1 VRHSFCLVLLV
12 FLAATFHALAPAQ
25 QVPAAVT
32 EPETLSLSGLHD
44 TITVRRDDRGVPY
57 IEAKND
63 EDLYFAQG
71 YVTASDR
78 LWQMDLLRR
87 NGRGELAEIFGGA
100 AAETDKLHRRYGFG
114 RIADAMVANATPQTR
129 ATLEAYTRGV
139 NAYISSLDASHLPV
153 EFKILQYKPRPWVA
167 SDCFVMLK
175 NFAEAL
181 STTWPLDLMRASMA
195 KLPEGMR
202 RDLFPVK
209 SDLDIIVVGSDRP
222 AKQTAFIPQGS
233 KSSTAPKVD
242 TSMLDEI
249 AKLQNTIRESSE
261 RIGLYAEDLAASNNW
276 VVSGKHT
283 ASGTPLLANDPH
295 LDASAPSIWY
305 LVHLSAPGLRVA
317 GVSTPG
323 SPGVV
328 IGHNED
334 IAWAMTNLGPDV
346 QDLYLEKFDAAKP
359 GFYQTPDGPR
369 EAQTVHEVI
378 KVRKS
383 FTDPA
388 TENVP
393 YDVTVTR
400 HGPIVFE
407 KGGDRYALHWT
418 ALDLNPVEN
427 DAIFALNRAKNWE
440 DFQKALSIFPGPV
453 QNFIFADRKGHIGYY
468 GAGRI
473 PIRKT
478 GDGSIPYDGTGNDG
492 EWTGF
497 IPFDSLPHL
506 FDPPGG
512 VITTANQ
519 RISGDSYPY
528 FLSHVWAAPYRAH
541 RIVER
546 LKAKSRLTAEDF
558 RSIQADTYSYPA
570 DLFAKQYLKVMSG
583 TGSAGNADTIDL
595 FRGWNG
601 NVDSNSRAALLAV
614 LMRDAFRRRVIAGL
628 LGADVMKE
636 YRWGQANIFI
646 DRALTEQRP
655 EWLPK
660 EFKSYAELLGFCDRE
675 ARETIRKKLGD
686 DTSKWTWGGFESFRF
701 PHPLAVAPLIGQQFV
716 IPPQPQNGSVSSVN
730 VGNAVSMRFIA
741 DPGDWDKTLHAITLG
756 ESGIPGSPHWKDQ
769 LPDWLEVKPAAFP
782 FTIEAVAK
790 STKVECVM
798 QPKK

>member
-1 VRHSFCLVLLV
+1 MRHPFIVLLLV
-12 FLAATFHALAPAQ
+12 FFATSFDEVAPAQ
-25 QVPAAVT
+25 HVPAAAT
-32 EPETLSLSGLHD
+32 ETATLSLSGLHD
-44 TITVRRDDRGVPY
+44 TVTVRRDERGIPY

-71 YVTASDR
+71 YVTAGDR

-87 NGRGELAEIFGGA
+87 NGRGELAEIFGTA
-100 AAETDKLHRRYGFG
+100 ALESDKLHRRYGFG
-114 RIADAMVANATPQTR
+114 RVADAMIANATGQTR
-129 ATLEAYTRGV
+129 ATLEAYARGV

-153 EFKILQYKPRPWVA
+153 EFKILQYKPKPWVA
-167 SDCFVMLK
+167 SDSFVMLK

-195 KLPEGMR
+195 KLPEGTR

-209 SDLDIIVVGSDRP
+209 SDLDIIVVGSDKP
-222 AKQTAFIPQGS
+222 TKQSASTPQNS
-233 KSSTAPKVD
+233 RASSSSIVD
-242 TSMLDEI
+242 TSMLDEV
-249 AKLQNTIRESSE
+249 AKLQNTMRESSE

-283 ASGTPLLANDPH
+283 ASGAPLLANDPH

-305 LVHLSAPGLRVA
+305 LVHLAAPGLRVA

-328 IGHNED
+328 IGHNEH
-334 IAWAMTNLGPDV
+334 IAWGMTNLGPDV
-346 QDLYLEKFDAAKP
+346 QDLYLEKFDAARP
-359 GFYQTPDGPR
+359 GFYQTPDGSR
-369 EAQTVHEVI
+369 EAQTIHDVI

-388 TENVP
+388 TENIS
-393 YDVTVTR
+393 YDITVTR
-400 HGPIVFE
+400 HGPVVFE
-407 KGGDRYALHWT
+407 KGEDRYALHWT

-473 PIRKT
+473 PLRKT
-478 GDGSIPYDGTGNDG
+478 GDGSVPYDGSGDNG

-497 IPFDSLPHL
+497 IPFNKLPHV

-512 VITTANQ
+512 IITTANQ
-519 RISGDSYPY
+519 RIAGDSYPY

-541 RIVER
+541 RIIER
-546 LKAKSRLTAEDF
+546 LKAKPRLTTDDF
-558 RSIQADTYSYPA
+558 RSIQGDTYSYPA
-570 DLFAKQYLKVMSG
+570 GLFAKQYLKVMSN
-583 TGSAGNADTIDL
+583 TGAAGNADSLAL

-601 NVDSNSRAALLAV
+601 NVDSDSRAALLAV
-614 LMRDAFRRRVIAGL
+614 LMRDVFRRRVIAGL
-628 LGADVMKE
+628 LGADAAKE
-636 YRWGQANIFI
+636 YRWAQVNIFI
-646 DRALTEQRP
+646 DRVITEQGP

-660 EFKSYAELLGFCDRE
+660 EFKSYAEFLGFCDAE
-675 ARETIRKKLGD
+675 ARETVRKKLGD

-701 PHPLAVAPLIGQQFV
+701 PHPLAVAPLIGQQFA
-716 IPPQPQNGSVSSVN
+716 ITPQPQNGSISSVN

-756 ESGIPGSPHWKDQ
+756 ESGVPGSPHWKDQ
-769 LPDWLEVKPAAFP
+769 LPGWLEVKPAPFP
-782 FTIEAVAK
+782 FSVEAVAK
-790 STKVECVM
+790 STKVGLVM
-798 QPKK
+798 QPKN